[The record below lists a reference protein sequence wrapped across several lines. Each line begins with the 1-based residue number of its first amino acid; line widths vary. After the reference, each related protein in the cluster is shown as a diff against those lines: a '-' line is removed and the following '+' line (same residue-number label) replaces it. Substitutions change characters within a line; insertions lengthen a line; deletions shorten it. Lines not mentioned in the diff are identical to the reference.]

1 MSDHGPLLRLYQ
13 VHAYYGLA
21 HVLQGID
28 LEVGRGEMVA
38 LLGRNGAGKTTT
50 IKSVMQLVAVRA
62 GRVTFEGRD
71 LTGMATHRV
80 ARLGIGYV
88 PEDRRMFPGLSVT
101 ENLRLAAIG
110 AGLDQGEQRL
120 ALAKTW
126 EIFPALEPH
135 ADREAA
141 RLSGG
146 QQQMVAVAR
155 ALAARP
161 RLLLIDEPTQGLAPS
176 IAADIGETLSRIA
189 ESGVGVLLVEQ
200 NAVMALRMAARAY
213 VIDEGAIKATG
224 TAEEIGGD
232 SEVKARYLAV

>member
-1 MSDHGPLLRLYQ
+1 
-13 VHAYYGLA
+13 
-21 HVLQGID
+21 
-28 LEVGRGEMVA
+28 
-38 LLGRNGAGKTTT
+38 
-50 IKSVMQLVAVRA
+50 
-62 GRVTFEGRD
+62 
-71 LTGMATHRV
+71 MATHRV

-110 AGLDQGEQRL
+110 AGLDQDTQRS
-120 ALAKTW
+120 ALAKIW

-155 ALAARP
+155 ALVARP

-176 IAADIGETLSRIA
+176 IAAGIGETLSRIA

-200 NAVMALRMAARAY
+200 NAVMALRMASRAY
-213 VIDEGAIKATG
+213 VIDEGRIKAAG
-224 TAEEIGGD
+224 TAEEIRDD
-232 SEVKARYLAV
+232 SEVKERYLAV